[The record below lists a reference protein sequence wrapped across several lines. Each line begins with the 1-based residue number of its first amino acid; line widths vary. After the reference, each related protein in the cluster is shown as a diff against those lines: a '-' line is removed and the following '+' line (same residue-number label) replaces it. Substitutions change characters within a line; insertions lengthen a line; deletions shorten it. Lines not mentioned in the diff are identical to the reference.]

1 MAATPLPGSYPDS
14 IPPTPEETLQQPGQ
28 MDHQY
33 HQRNKLHK
41 PGELRGH
48 KHTDSG
54 VVMPDSDPIQS
65 SRPIHSNWRGPDEA
79 VGGGTYVRNDPQA
92 TAPRESTR
100 SKLGTMMPTHETED
114 NTSLGTNDNRNSAT
128 AGKTGAIRSVGAAE
142 SNTMRSSQQGKAVS
156 NESPPYWGNL
166 PQGEAGAVYN
176 TVRGHG
182 SAADDHEEHHHLPPK
197 SASTSPGRAVIA
209 GEVAN
214 YPRGGVYNTVTGHGS
229 QDQESRRHLQQRSL
243 EENSN
248 NERTAV
254 GGPTNET
261 MLTAPLHTEL
271 DGRRDV
277 GHHATFDESQDVAPG
292 FLPETAVR
300 DDVMLAEA
308 AARDAGSAPTQA
320 PTEVTSQQRAFP
332 LVTGHPEGR
341 NNRRTSES
349 PSRHGAAAGL
359 AGVGAGAAAA
369 GYVGKRR
376 RGSTPANRQRDNSM
390 STTEEERHRTAER
403 AVTGKRR
410 SSHPRSPVGKPRSHE
425 EEPPKEEKRHSIFGL
440 FHRRKDEG
448 EKENRRRS
456 ASEHRREPARQD
468 AVGATGNSP
477 NRLRKASKGEPGPER
492 RRSMSSARIDDE
504 EHPNH
509 KKEKAVA
516 GAAAGAGAFGLFH
529 HAKRNSKGEEIRDAA
544 NLDRAP
550 MSASAGGAGP
560 AGGTMQQI
568 EEVPTPFE
576 HPREAPMVPSEGPKK
591 AAGNTGHSGQYNKLA
606 FGTPSGVHSAAAPE
620 GERGDVMS
628 NQPDNYVIASS
639 GVPLGITQQSVT
651 SGVRKDERG
660 AGQTTHNRGDHG
672 IVTQEP
678 GNYNIIGSGIPSG
691 IKQQASS
698 GYESGERSVGQKHN
712 TDSGRDTITQEP
724 GQYNTLASGI
734 PSGIKQSSS
743 TTGIGS
749 GGRETTTGD
758 TRDGDED
765 KLEYNILPSGTV
777 SGVKVKPKSPRYSG
791 QGADQVLHA
800 DNQAGHGQYNTLSSG
815 TASGI
820 NPETLHHHEPQ
831 GPTNMT
837 SGARALN
844 DRSAPS
850 VAATQYTEQQHEFLP
865 VPSQIKRGRTHPQRP
880 TNASQESLPGV
891 TTYPHPEVTQNMS
904 PEVMPDAYTTT
915 TTAAPAAAGFAAGA
929 AVVGAGAAATA
940 SKSSHI
946 PQGQYDLT
954 SQQQQQQAG
963 ADAPKHLSPEVM
975 PAAYTAPGAPQSSRL
990 HQRQQQQQ
998 QQSPAASAEAPTH
1011 MSPEVMPAAYTA
1023 SSSAALAHRQPHAQ
1037 PQSRSHQQLQQ
1048 QPRDFDP
1055 ALAPAS
1061 SSWGPAGLAGAAGP
1075 GFYAGGSRP
1084 VVHRCQHCGGENDIS
1099 GYLEKFAH
1107 EMGLGGGRGV

>member
-1 MAATPLPGSYPDS
+1 
-14 IPPTPEETLQQPGQ
+14 
-28 MDHQY
+28 MDHHH

-65 SRPIHSNWRGPDEA
+65 SHEA
-79 VGGGTYVRNDPQA
+79 VGGGTYVRNDPQT
-92 TAPRESTR
+92 TAPRESIR
-100 SKLGTMMPTHETED
+100 SKLGTMMPTHETQN

-142 SNTMRSSQQGKAVS
+142 SDTMRSTQQGKAVS

-176 TVRGHG
+176 TVKGHG

-197 SASTSPGRAVIA
+197 SASTSPGRAIIA

-214 YPRGGVYNTVTGHGS
+214 NPRGGVYNTVTGHGS
-229 QDQESRRHLQQRSL
+229 QDQESRRHLQQRSP

-254 GGPTNET
+254 GGSTNET
-261 MLTAPLHTEL
+261 MLAAPLHTEL

-277 GHHATFDESQDVAPG
+277 GHHATFAESREVAPG

-308 AARDAGSAPTQA
+308 AARDARFAPTQA

-332 LVTGHPEGR
+332 LVTRHPEGR
-341 NNRRTSES
+341 NDRRTSES
-349 PSRHGAAAGL
+349 PSRHGTAAGF

-376 RGSTPANRQRDNSM
+376 RGSTPANRQRDDSM
-390 STTEEERHRTAER
+390 SASEEEWHRTVGR

-410 SSHPRSPVGKPRSHE
+410 SSHPRSPVGKPHSQE

-448 EKENRRRS
+448 EKDNRRRS
-456 ASEHRREPARQD
+456 ASEHREPARQD
-468 AVGATGNSP
+468 VVGATGNSP
-477 NRLRKASKGEPGPER
+477 NRLRKASKGEPGAER
-492 RRSMSSARIDDE
+492 RRSMPSARIDDE

-509 KKEKAVA
+509 KKENAAA
-516 GAAAGAGAFGLFH
+516 GATAGAGAFGLFH
-529 HAKRNSKGEEIRDAA
+529 HAKRNSKGEEVQDTA

-568 EEVPTPFE
+568 EE
-576 HPREAPMVPSEGPKK
+576 APMVPSEGKK
-591 AAGNTGHSGQYNKLA
+591 FAAGNTGHSGQYNTVASGNTLNRNQGGYRNQA
-606 FGTPSGVHSAAAPE
+606 CTATNEPRDYHTLVSGTPSGIHSAAAPE
-620 GERGDVMS
+620 GERRDVMS
-628 NQPDNYVIASS
+628 NQPDNYNVIASS
-639 GVPLGITQQSVT
+639 G
-651 SGVRKDERG
+651 
-660 AGQTTHNRGDHG
+660 A
-672 IVTQEP
+672 
-678 GNYNIIGSGIPSG
+678 PSG
-691 IKQQASS
+691 IMQHGS
-698 GYESGERSVGQKHN
+698 GGGA
-712 TDSGRDTITQEP
+712 ITQEP

-734 PSGIKQSSS
+734 PSGIKQPSS
-743 TTGIGS
+743 TTGTGS
-749 GGRETTTGD
+749 GGHAATTSD

-777 SGVKVKPKSPRYSG
+777 SGIKVKPKSPRHNG
-791 QGADQVLHA
+791 QAAD
-800 DNQAGHGQYNTLSSG
+800 
-815 TASGI
+815 
-820 NPETLHHHEPQ
+820 Q
-831 GPTNMT
+831 GPTDIT

-850 VAATQYTEQQHEFLP
+850 AAATQHPEEQHEFLP
-865 VPSQIKRGRTHPQRP
+865 VPSQIKRDRTHPQRP

-891 TTYPHPEVTQNMS
+891 TTYPHPE
-904 PEVMPDAYTTT
+904 
-915 TTAAPAAAGFAAGA
+915 
-929 AVVGAGAAATA
+929 
-940 SKSSHI
+940 
-946 PQGQYDLT
+946 
-954 SQQQQQQAG
+954 QQQAG

-990 HQRQQQQQ
+990 HQSQQQQQ
-998 QQSPAASAEAPTH
+998 QQPPAASAAAPMH
-1011 MSPEVMPAAYTA
+1011 MSPEVMPAAYTT
-1023 SSSAALAHRQPHAQ
+1023 SSSAARAHRQPHAQ
-1037 PQSRSHQQLQQ
+1037 PQSQSRQQLQQ

-1055 ALAPAS
+1055 ALAPANT
-1061 SSWGPAGLAGAAGP
+1061 SWSPTGLAGAAGP
-1075 GFYAGGSRP
+1075 GPHAGGSRP

-1107 EMGLGGGRGV
+1107 EMGLGGGRDV